1 MQLSLLTHSWRTL
14 SPRLLCAS
22 FLLMT
27 GCANTRT
34 PMTPSCEIRAMLQR
48 QADAWN
54 MGDIDVFMEPYWQ
67 SADLTFSTGG
77 RLTRGFAATLERYRK
92 RYPTPDA
99 MGRLTFSDLEI
110 LELPP
115 SAALVFGAWH
125 LDRDEPIGGLFTLVL
140 RKEHGRWIIIHD
152 HTSTLADK

>member
-1 MQLSLLTHSWRTL
+1 MQHSVPTHLRTGSCGLLL
-14 SPRLLCAS
+14 PAS

-34 PMTPSCEIRAMLQR
+34 PMTATCEIPAMLQR

-54 MGDIDVFMEPYWQ
+54 TGDIDAFMEPYWQ

-77 RLTRGFAATLERYRK
+77 RITRGFAATLERYRN
-92 RYPTPDA
+92 RYPTTDA

-110 LELPP
+110 VELPP
-115 SAALVFGAWH
+115 SAALVLGAWH
-125 LDRDEPIGGLFTLVL
+125 LDRDDPIGGLFTFVL
-140 RKEHGRWIIIHD
+140 RNDHGRWIIIHD
-152 HTSTLADK
+152 HTSTLVEQ